1 MPRKQKDVYER
12 ISITENKINL
22 LETQLKEQRTKLTAL
37 NKEREELEMRKLFEY
52 TKENNLS
59 CDDVIRAVN
68 MYSIKQSMKQIF
80 CKKPGTCQS

>member
-22 LETQLKEQRTKLTAL
+22 LETQLKELRTKLTAL

-68 MYSIKQSMKQIF
+68 MYSIKQSVNNPSLNRKV
-80 CKKPGTCQS
+80 

>member
-22 LETQLKEQRTKLTAL
+22 LESQLKELRTKLTAL

-68 MYSIKQSMKQIF
+68 MYSIKQSVNNPPLNRKV
-80 CKKPGTCQS
+80 

>member
-68 MYSIKQSMKQIF
+68 MYSIKQSIK
-80 CKKPGTCQS
+80 

>member
-12 ISITENKINL
+12 ISITENKINQV
-22 LETQLKEQRTKLTAL
+22 EAQLKELKLKLIAL
-37 NKEREELEMRKLFEY
+37 NKEREEIEMHKIFEY

-68 MYSIKQSMKQIF
+68 MYSIKQNVK
-80 CKKPGTCQS
+80 

>member
-22 LETQLKEQRTKLTAL
+22 LETQLKELRTKLTVL

-52 TKENNLS
+52 TKDNNLS

-68 MYSIKQSMKQIF
+68 MYSIKQSVNNPPLNRKV
-80 CKKPGTCQS
+80 

>member
-37 NKEREELEMRKLFEY
+37 HKEREELEMRKLFEY

-68 MYSIKQSMKQIF
+68 MYSIKQSVNNPPLNRKV
-80 CKKPGTCQS
+80 

>member
-22 LETQLKEQRTKLTAL
+22 LETQLKELRTKLTAL

-68 MYSIKQSMKQIF
+68 MYSIKQSVNNPPLNRKV
-80 CKKPGTCQS
+80 

>member
-12 ISITENKINL
+12 ISITEGKISQ
-22 LETQLKEQRTKLTAL
+22 LEAQLKEQRTKLVAL
-37 NKEREELEMRKLFEY
+37 HKERESIEMKKIFEY

-68 MYSIKQSMKQIF
+68 MYSIKQSAK
-80 CKKPGTCQS
+80 

>member
-12 ISITENKINL
+12 ISITEGKIGQ
-22 LETQLKEQRTKLTAL
+22 LEAQLKEQRTKLVAL
-37 NKEREELEMRKLFEY
+37 HKERESIEMKKIFEY

-68 MYSIKQSMKQIF
+68 MYSIKQSA
-80 CKKPGTCQS
+80 KK

>member
-12 ISITENKINL
+12 ISITEGKIGQ
-22 LETQLKEQRTKLTAL
+22 LEAQLKEQRTKLVAL
-37 NKEREELEMRKLFEY
+37 HKERESIEMKKIFEY

-68 MYSIKQSMKQIF
+68 MYSIKQAA
-80 CKKPGTCQS
+80 KK

>member
-12 ISITENKINL
+12 ISITEGKISQ
-22 LETQLKEQRTKLTAL
+22 LEAQLKEQRTKLVAL
-37 NKEREELEMRKLFEY
+37 HKERESIEMKKIFEY

-68 MYSIKQSMKQIF
+68 MYSIKQSA
-80 CKKPGTCQS
+80 KK

>member
-22 LETQLKEQRTKLTAL
+22 LETQLKELRTKLTAL

-68 MYSIKQSMKQIF
+68 MYSIKQSIQ
-80 CKKPGTCQS
+80 

>member
-22 LETQLKEQRTKLTAL
+22 LETQLKELRTKLTAL

-52 TKENNLS
+52 TKENDLR

-68 MYSIKQSMKQIF
+68 MYSIKQSMK
-80 CKKPGTCQS
+80 

>member
-22 LETQLKEQRTKLTAL
+22 LETQLKELRTKLTAL

-80 CKKPGTCQS
+80 CKEPGACQS

>member
-12 ISITENKINL
+12 ISITEGKISQ
-22 LETQLKEQRTKLTAL
+22 LEAQLKEQKTKLVAL
-37 NKEREELEMRKLFEY
+37 HKERESIEMKKIFEY

-68 MYSIKQSMKQIF
+68 MYSIKQSAK
-80 CKKPGTCQS
+80 

>member
-12 ISITENKINL
+12 ISITENKISQ
-22 LETQLKEQRTKLTAL
+22 LELQLKEQRTKLIAL
-37 NKEREELEMRKLFEY
+37 NKEREEIEMRKLFEY

-68 MYSIKQSMKQIF
+68 MYSIKQTIK
-80 CKKPGTCQS
+80 

>member
-37 NKEREELEMRKLFEY
+37 NKEREEIEMRKLFEY

-68 MYSIKQSMKQIF
+68 MYSIKQSMK
-80 CKKPGTCQS
+80 

>member
-68 MYSIKQSMKQIF
+68 MYSIKQSMK
-80 CKKPGTCQS
+80 

>member
-22 LETQLKEQRTKLTAL
+22 LESQLKELRTKLTAL

-68 MYSIKQSMKQIF
+68 MYSIKQSMK
-80 CKKPGTCQS
+80 

>member
-1 MPRKQKDVYER
+1 MPGKQKDVYER

-68 MYSIKQSMKQIF
+68 MYSIKQSIQ
-80 CKKPGTCQS
+80 

>member
-22 LETQLKEQRTKLTAL
+22 LETQLKELRTKLTVL

-68 MYSIKQSMKQIF
+68 MYSIKQSVNNPPLNRKV
-80 CKKPGTCQS
+80 

>member
-12 ISITENKINL
+12 ISVTENKINL
-22 LETQLKEQRTKLTAL
+22 LETQLKELRTKLTAL

-68 MYSIKQSMKQIF
+68 MYSIKQSMK
-80 CKKPGTCQS
+80 

>member
-22 LETQLKEQRTKLTAL
+22 LETQLKELRTKLTAL

-68 MYSIKQSMKQIF
+68 MYSIKQSMK
-80 CKKPGTCQS
+80 

>member
-12 ISITENKINL
+12 IAITEEKINQ
-22 LETQLKEQRTKLTAL
+22 LEIQLKEQRTKLVAL
-37 NKEREELEMRKLFEY
+37 NKERDGIEMRKLFEY

-68 MYSIKQSMKQIF
+68 LYSLKQQRKVESF
-80 CKKPGTCQS
+80 

>member
-68 MYSIKQSMKQIF
+68 MYSIKQSIQ
-80 CKKPGTCQS
+80 